1 MLLDC
6 DMPKP
11 RLYHRWC
18 LSVDEA
24 KTLQLSPLFRSAF
37 AMSPVAFLP
46 FNDARHCPLG
56 YSLLL
61 SHKSQIRLRERIPA
75 NQLSLVFRKGQQLH
89 SVGRSE
95 DFAARHR
102 FGVY

>member
-1 MLLDC
+1 M
-6 DMPKP
+6 
-11 RLYHRWC
+11 
-18 LSVDEA
+18 
-24 KTLQLSPLFRSAF
+24 SPLYRNPEAIVVA
-37 AMSPVAFLP
+37 AM
-46 FNDARHCPLG
+46 
-56 YSLLL
+56 L